1 MTEPM
6 ETIPDPER
14 RLALAY
20 APDDGRRAALSALLA
35 LDAALADVM
44 RTTTQP
50 AIGQIRLAWWREQ
63 LAKLDQAP
71 PPAMPVLAALAEQVL
86 PRGVTGVALAK
97 VVEGWEVLIEE
108 ETLDR
113 DALSRFG
120 VERGGQLF
128 ALAAAILGGDAGR
141 AATLGQGWALADLMQ
156 HLDDRNVAETAG
168 ALARTALATRLG
180 GVARPLGLL
189 ALSARLDLAQVAPG
203 GPKRAAR
210 LAWFGLAGR

>member
-1 MTEPM
+1 M
-6 ETIPDPER
+6 ETDPER

-20 APDDGRRAALSALLA
+20 E
-35 LDAALADVM
+35 VV

-63 LAKLDQAP
+63 LAKLDHAP
-71 PPAMPVLAALAEQVL
+71 PPAMPVLTALAGNAL
-86 PRGVTGVALAK
+86 PRGVTGTALAK

-113 DALSRFG
+113 DALHRFG
-120 VERGGQLF
+120 AERGGQLF
-128 ALAAAILGGDAGR
+128 RQAALILGGDAGR
-141 AATLGQGWALADLMQ
+141 AATLGQGWALSDLMR
-156 HLDDRNVAETAG
+156 HLDDRSVAEAAG
-168 ALARTALATRLG
+168 ALARTALVTPLR

>member
-1 MTEPM
+1 M
-6 ETIPDPER
+6 ETDPER
-14 RLALAY
+14 SLALAY

-35 LDAALADVM
+35 LDAALADVV

-63 LAKLDQAP
+63 LANLDHAP
-71 PPAMPVLAALAEQVL
+71 PPAMPVLAMLADTVL
-86 PRGVTGVALAK
+86 PRGVTGTALAK

-113 DALSRFG
+113 DALDRFG
-120 VERGGQLF
+120 AERGGQLF
-128 ALAAAILGGDAGR
+128 RQAAAILGGDAGR
-141 AATLGQGWALADLMQ
+141 AATLGQGWALVDLMR
-156 HLDDRNVAETAG
+156 HLDDTRVAETAG
-168 ALARTALATRLG
+168 TLAREALVMGLH

>member
-1 MTEPM
+1 MQ
-6 ETIPDPER
+6 IDPER
-14 RLALAY
+14 GLAMAY
-20 APDDGRRAALSALLA
+20 APDDGRRAALSALLG
-35 LDAALADVM
+35 LDAALADVV

-63 LAKLDQAP
+63 LAKLDHTP
-71 PPAMPVLAALAEQVL
+71 PPAMPVLTALAETVL
-86 PRGVTGVALAK
+86 PRGVTGAALVK

-113 DALSRFG
+113 DALGRFG

-156 HLDDRNVAETAG
+156 HIDDPATAG
-168 ALARTALATRLG
+168 QAAMLAREALAT
-180 GVARPLGLL
+180 PLGRVAKPLGML
-189 ALSARLDLAQVAPG
+189 ALSARLDLARVAPG

>member
-1 MTEPM
+1 MQN
-6 ETIPDPER
+6 DPER
-14 RLALAY
+14 GLAMAY

-35 LDAALADVM
+35 LDAALADVV

-63 LAKLDQAP
+63 LAKLDHAP
-71 PPAMPVLAALAEQVL
+71 PPAMPVLTALAETVL

-108 ETLDR
+108 ETLDHN
-113 DALSRFG
+113 ALRRFG
-120 VERGGQLF
+120 AERGGQLF
-128 ALAAAILGGDAGR
+128 ALASAILGGDADR

-156 HLDDRNVAETAG
+156 QLDDPATAERAATLARE
-168 ALARTALATRLG
+168 ALAA
-180 GVARPLGLL
+180 PLGRVAKPIGML
-189 ALSARLDLAQVAPG
+189 ALSARLDLARVAPG

>member
-1 MTEPM
+1 MQ
-6 ETIPDPER
+6 IDPER
-14 RLALAY
+14 GLAMAY
-20 APDDGRRAALSALLA
+20 APDDGRRAALSALLG
-35 LDAALADVM
+35 LDAALADVV

-63 LAKLDQAP
+63 LAKLDHTP
-71 PPAMPVLAALAEQVL
+71 PPAMPVLTTLAETVL
-86 PRGVTGVALAK
+86 PRGVTGAALVK

-108 ETLDR
+108 ETLDHE
-113 DALSRFG
+113 ALGRFG
-120 VERGGQLF
+120 AERGGQLF

-156 HLDDRNVAETAG
+156 HIDDPAPAEQA
-168 ALARTALATRLG
+168 AMLACKALAT
-180 GVARPLGLL
+180 PLGRVAKPLGML
-189 ALSARLDLAQVAPG
+189 ALSARLDLARVAPG

>member
-1 MTEPM
+1 MQS
-6 ETIPDPER
+6 DPER
-14 RLALAY
+14 GLAMAY

-35 LDAALADVM
+35 LDAALADVV

-63 LAKLDQAP
+63 LAKIDYAP
-71 PPAMPVLAALAEQVL
+71 PPAMPVLTALAETIL
-86 PRGVTGVALAK
+86 PRGVTGTQLAK
-97 VVEGWEVLIEE
+97 IVEGWEVLIEE

-113 DALSRFG
+113 DALRRFG

-141 AATLGQGWALADLMQ
+141 AATLGEGWALADLIE
-156 HLDDRNVAETAG
+156 HIEDPATADVAAV
-168 ALARTALATRLG
+168 LAREALSS
-180 GVARPLGLL
+180 PLGRVAKPLGML
-189 ALSARLDLAQVAPG
+189 ALSARLDLAQVPPG